1 MATFSNRQMSV
12 PVPVEFI
19 NKYMINANA
28 TYVKVYLYGL
38 AKCCEPEAD
47 VTNASIAEALDILET
62 DVTKAWRYWKK
73 VGLVSAV
80 GKDRLIF
87 EPVIA
92 DAADLPK
99 KKAVDEAAASAP
111 AEEKPQH
118 KRATMSD
125 VSAAMK
131 INPQIKD
138 TITMAEQI
146 LKKTLSQREITA
158 IYNYMDWYGMS
169 GELVLSLLEYCVSI
183 EKTGFAYIDKV
194 AESWHEQGIDFA
206 AAGKIIN
213 RAAKEN
219 RMQNKCKKIF
229 GIDRA
234 LSTSEA
240 KYISSWVSELNMSE
254 TMIKAAFERTVN
266 NTGKLSLPYMNTI
279 LRSWHDKGIKT
290 AAQLEQKDPAKPSV
304 RKNAHQ
310 GSYELDDMAAIERRL
325 RLEKQKNRM

>member
-92 DAADLPK
+92 DATDLPK
-99 KKAVDEAAASAP
+99 KKASDEAAASAH

-169 GELVLSLLEYCVSI
+169 GELVLSLLEYRVSL
-183 EKTGFAYIDKV
+183 
-194 AESWHEQGIDFA
+194 
-206 AAGKIIN
+206 
-213 RAAKEN
+213 
-219 RMQNKCKKIF
+219 KK
-229 GIDRA
+229 RA
-234 LSTSEA
+234 LPILTRLPKA
-240 KYISSWVSELNMSE
+240 GMS
-254 TMIKAAFERTVN
+254 R
-266 NTGKLSLPYMNTI
+266 
-279 LRSWHDKGIKT
+279 H
-290 AAQLEQKDPAKPSV
+290 
-304 RKNAHQ
+304 
-310 GSYELDDMAAIERRL
+310 
-325 RLEKQKNRM
+325 

>member
-99 KKAVDEAAASAP
+99 KKAADEAAASAP

-125 VSAAMK
+125 VSA
-131 INPQIKD
+131 NQGHD
-138 TITMAEQI
+138 C
-146 LKKTLSQREITA
+146 
-158 IYNYMDWYGMS
+158 S
-169 GELVLSLLEYCVSI
+169 GGADS
-183 EKTGFAYIDKV
+183 EKNA
-194 AESWHEQGIDFA
+194 FA
-206 AAGKIIN
+206 ARNNCHLQLYGLVRN
-213 RAAKEN
+213 
-219 RMQNKCKKIF
+219 
-229 GIDRA
+229 
-234 LSTSEA
+234 
-240 KYISSWVSELNMSE
+240 
-254 TMIKAAFERTVN
+254 ER
-266 NTGKLSLPYMNTI
+266 
-279 LRSWHDKGIKT
+279 
-290 AAQLEQKDPAKPSV
+290 
-304 RKNAHQ
+304 
-310 GSYELDDMAAIERRL
+310 
-325 RLEKQKNRM
+325 